1 MYLYFTVLCTYFYCN
16 YKDAGNGR
24 IIIVDVADSNSI
36 SLFMHISIVIINIL
50 AMVGFC
56 NCISLY
62 FYCNYKDA
70 GNGRIKEEDQFS
82 IEKKLQYVRNQ
93 LSELNISVC
102 KFTTCE
108 LSSLLLE
115 IRLGEIKVSL
125 YI

>member
-1 MYLYFTVLCTYFYCN
+1 
-16 YKDAGNGR
+16 
-24 IIIVDVADSNSI
+24 
-36 SLFMHISIVIINIL
+36 
-50 AMVGFC
+50 MVGFC

-125 YI
+125 YTESLNE